1 MTNQSLIQN
10 KSKEIDFFGSH
21 PPYEVFDPK
30 TNEFLIDIFASKCK
44 LNLGDRILDLGCG
57 SGVFSEILTA
67 RGYQCIGIDLS
78 RVQLGYGKSAGRDVT
93 LVNADVEALP
103 FPENYFDGILL
114 IGLIHHLPNPNL
126 CINEIKRVLK
136 KGGRFLALDPN
147 RANPFMYLYRDKS
160 SPFYSSVGVSENEK
174 PIVASNMRRE
184 FEVKGFK
191 IEIDFISG
199 LKYNHVESSL
209 MKSLLPWYN
218 FIDSLIFSL
227 PFLRRFRPLVLITGT
242 RP

>member
-1 MTNQSLIQN
+1 MTNQNLIQN

-21 PPYEVFDPK
+21 PPYEVFDSK
-30 TNEFLIDIFASKCK
+30 TNEFLIDIFVSKCK
-44 LNLGDRILDLGCG
+44 LNPGDRILDLGCG
-57 SGVFSEILTA
+57 SGVFSKILIA
-67 RGYQCIGIDLS
+67 RGYKCIGIDLS
-78 RVQLGYGKSAGRDVT
+78 RIQLGYGKSASRDAT
-93 LVNADVEALP
+93 FINADVEALP
-103 FPENYFDGILL
+103 FSENDIDGILL
-114 IGLIHHLPNPNL
+114 IGLIHHLPDPSL
-126 CINEIKRVLK
+126 CINEINRVLK
-136 KGGRFLALDPN
+136 KGGGFLALDPN

-174 PIVASNMRRE
+174 PIVASNMRRQ

-191 IEIDFISG
+191 VEIDFLSG

-209 MKSLLPWYN
+209 MKTLLPCYN

-242 RP
+242 RS